1 MTRFIL
7 AAIAALVGVIVGL
20 QPAQAYEAPWC
31 AVVESGT
38 GSVYWD
44 CQYHSFEDC
53 YRRGNILAGNR
64 GFCNPS
70 PYYVANATEHRRSA
84 KRRARPQ

>member
-70 PYYVANATEHRRSA
+70 PYYVSKATEHRRVA
-84 KRRARPQ
+84 KRRLQ